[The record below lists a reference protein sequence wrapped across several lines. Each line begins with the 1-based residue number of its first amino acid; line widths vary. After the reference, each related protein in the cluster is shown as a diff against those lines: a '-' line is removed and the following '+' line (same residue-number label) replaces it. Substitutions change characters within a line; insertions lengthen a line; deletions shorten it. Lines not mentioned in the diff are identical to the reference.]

1 MRPRIRLS
9 LVSKFF
15 LAFVLVVSAGIG
27 TVSLMARSAAERE
40 VRFFM
45 DLGGFDD
52 LQRVADYL
60 SAYYQGRGS
69 WQGVEPLFSGEHMIG
84 SHMTGPLSRGFMNR
98 MRSAGLTLAD
108 SSGLVIAGEHHEVGS
123 EVLGSE
129 LSAAIPIIV
138 DGETIGFLFLD
149 DEAPLGPDENFL
161 MRVGQ
166 SLFLAALV
174 AGSVALVVGGL
185 LVFNLLRPVR
195 DLTSAARALAKGD
208 LSMRVPVRGADE
220 LGDLSHAFNQMAG
233 NLERAE
239 TLRQEVTA
247 DIAHELRNPLAVIQ
261 ARLEAILD
269 NVNPATPENIEVV
282 LEQSRLLNRLVDDLR
297 TLALAD
303 AGELD
308 LHRTEVDLAALLRR
322 VSRNHADQAQ
332 AKGVD
337 FHFDAGEAKEI
348 KVSVDPFR
356 LEQVV
361 VNLLSN
367 ALRHAP
373 RSGEVILKV
382 SAGEDAGA
390 ARIEVLDNGEG
401 IPEEAMENVFVRFY
415 RGDKG
420 RSRQVGGTGLGL
432 AIARKLVEAH
442 GGTISAGNRPEGGAI
457 FSVEIPPHSS

>member
-247 DIAHELRNPLAVIQ
+247 DIAHELRNPLA
-261 ARLEAILD
+261 
-269 NVNPATPENIEVV
+269 
-282 LEQSRLLNRLVDDLR
+282 
-297 TLALAD
+297 
-303 AGELD
+303 
-308 LHRTEVDLAALLRR
+308 
-322 VSRNHADQAQ
+322 
-332 AKGVD
+332 
-337 FHFDAGEAKEI
+337 
-348 KVSVDPFR
+348 
-356 LEQVV
+356 
-361 VNLLSN
+361 
-367 ALRHAP
+367 
-373 RSGEVILKV
+373 
-382 SAGEDAGA
+382 
-390 ARIEVLDNGEG
+390 
-401 IPEEAMENVFVRFY
+401 
-415 RGDKG
+415 
-420 RSRQVGGTGLGL
+420 
-432 AIARKLVEAH
+432 
-442 GGTISAGNRPEGGAI
+442 
-457 FSVEIPPHSS
+457 